1 MYFSPFECF
10 FKKNNEIP
18 ALSSLSMWYRYDKE
32 RAIQLL
38 HSRLHDFSPQIPE
51 GESKTSVAT
60 EREAGDVAGHSHTT
74 RNGRASRKGHSH
86 GHAHGHA
93 HAHAHESEHQHQG
106 PRRAMTP
113 SPAAS
118 RSSSA
123 SRASKESE
131 ELAFKTP
138 NQLVPTS
145 NSGIIYI
152 EKKWQ
157 GLPQLEERLYGTSPV
172 Q

>member
-1 MYFSPFECF
+1 MMQKRCIYTLFSLFVCF
-10 FKKNNEIP
+10 KNEI
-18 ALSSLSMWYRYDKE
+18 LISSSLFIWRRYDKE

-38 HSRLHDFSPQIPE
+38 HSRLHDFSPQLPE
-51 GESKTSVAT
+51 GESKTFVAT
-60 EREAGDVAGHSHTT
+60 ERIVGDFTGHSHTT

-86 GHAHGHA
+86 GY
-93 HAHAHESEHQHQG
+93 ESEHQHQG

-118 RSSSA
+118 RSSSS

-131 ELAFKTP
+131 EPTFKTP
-138 NQLVPTS
+138 GQVFSTS
-145 NSGIIYI
+145 NSGIVYN

-157 GLPQLEERLYGTSPV
+157 GLSQLEERLYGTSPV